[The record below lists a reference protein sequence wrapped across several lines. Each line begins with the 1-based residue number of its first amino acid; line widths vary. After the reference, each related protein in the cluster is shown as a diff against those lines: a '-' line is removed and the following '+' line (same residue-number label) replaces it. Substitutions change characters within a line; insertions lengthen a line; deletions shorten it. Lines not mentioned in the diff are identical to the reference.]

1 MARGV
6 SRRSVVALGS
16 AGVITT
22 LVLPT
27 SAAAA
32 TTDGGDAAAMTL
44 ESTFTADGA
53 VTVTWTDDGT
63 A

>member
-1 MARGV
+1 MERSV
-6 SRRSVVALGS
+6 SRRTVVALGS
-16 AGVITT
+16 AGAITT
-22 LVLPT
+22 LVLPAA
-27 SAAAA
+27 AAAA
-32 TTDGGDAAAMTL
+32 TGDGGSAAAMTI